1 MKLSYKTVFSVLGVI
16 ALIVQSL
23 GVKVDG
29 ALVNEIITGVSALLV
44 AIGLVSPKEKENK
57 NTENK

>member
-1 MKLSYKTVFSVLGVI
+1 MKLSYKTVFSVLGAV

-44 AIGLVSPKEKENK
+44 AIGLVSPKEKEEK
-57 NTENK
+57 DTENK

>member
-1 MKLSYKTVFSVLGVI
+1 MKLSYKTVFSVLGAV

-44 AIGLVSPKEKENK
+44 AIGIVSPKEKDEK